1 MKEGIMLGKHCINAA
16 FFVRDYSSLQSI
28 MELEYRQIDWFREE
42 RTEFEDT
49 KVGESKMRNL
59 RKDWLT
65 EVELKNLHVVLPK
78 SLSDHG
84 QHMQVE
90 SRDSKEKQDLEGE
103 RTKQG
108 FHLLPKKEKKQ
119 EF

>member
-1 MKEGIMLGKHCINAA
+1 
-16 FFVRDYSSLQSI
+16 
-28 MELEYRQIDWFREE
+28 
-42 RTEFEDT
+42 
-49 KVGESKMRNL
+49 
-59 RKDWLT
+59 
-65 EVELKNLHVVLPK
+65 
-78 SLSDHG
+78 
-84 QHMQVE
+84 MQVE